1 MLSKILILIL
11 IIFFYGCSDKELTE
25 EEIEIKT
32 PIIIEARNY
41 INNEQWINAEN
52 ILKKILIDKP
62 QYTRAHLDLAIIY
75 QQYLTNYINSIYH
88 YNRYLEL
95 NPLSEKNIFIN
106 EQINNLNEELA
117 LSFYKNNNRAEE
129 TKETNVTNSTNFI
142 LKENPTKNIM
152 KYRIKD
158 GDTLSK
164 IARKFYNDPMKYDII
179 VDANNNIENS
189 EDIKIGQ
196 IIIIPE

>member
-1 MLSKILILIL
+1 MFSKILILIL

-41 INNEQWINAEN
+41 IDNEQWINAEK
-52 ILKKILIDKP
+52 IFKKILIDKP

-95 NPLSEKNIFIN
+95 NPLSEKIF
-106 EQINNLNEELA
+106 L
-117 LSFYKNNNRAEE
+117 
-129 TKETNVTNSTNFI
+129 
-142 LKENPTKNIM
+142 
-152 KYRIKD
+152 
-158 GDTLSK
+158 
-164 IARKFYNDPMKYDII
+164 
-179 VDANNNIENS
+179 
-189 EDIKIGQ
+189 
-196 IIIIPE
+196 